1 MNTNEANLRIN
12 ELRKLILYHNKLYYD
27 KGTQEIKDS
36 EYDELMIE
44 LRMLENMYPSL
55 NDESSPSKLVGGSP
69 LKEFSQIVHPVK
81 MLSIEDI
88 HELKDEEIKLN
99 DLIPESNLTE
109 WYHKLI
115 SSIDDSELSLTVE
128 PKIDGVAV
136 TILYENG
143 TIKYAAT
150 RGDGSTGDD
159 ITQNIL
165 TIESI
170 PSEIKNLNK
179 GKVELRGEV
188 FMTNKDFEK
197 LNESREKNGESRFIN
212 PRNATAGT
220 LKQLDP
226 SIVSKRPLKLIFH
239 SFGLIENNKFS
250 KLQDFRKFLIDS
262 KLPFDSWHRVIK
274 NETSL
279 IQSIRELNHNRHTF
293 PYATDGAVIKVNETK
308 HHDVLGHTSRFP
320 KWACAYKYKPEQ
332 GQTRLN
338 AVTIQVGRTGV
349 LTPVAELEPI
359 FISGTTVSRATLH
372 NDDEIRRK
380 DIRIGDTV
388 IIEKSGEIIPAI
400 IKVNKEKRP
409 PETQPFNIFDF
420 LGGVC
425 PSCNSKIVKEDG
437 FASWKCTN
445 VSCPA
450 LLATSL
456 THFAGRKMLDLDGL
470 GSSLAET
477 LVTDK
482 VIHHPLELFEL
493 DEKKLA
499 NLELAP
505 ANLPNGQ
512 ISKPRR
518 FGEKK
523 ANKLIQ
529 SLIRAKELPL
539 SKWLFAMGIHN
550 FGESAAN
557 ECSRLH
563 NNFSE
568 IINSKL
574 IDKIIERWEI
584 EEWLKSNSLKK
595 IKSINNDSN
604 REKKINIYND
614 NKQKITEINKILEPY
629 NIASELGGVACKSLI
644 AFFNSDNGKTTL
656 EELNKHNIEPKSD
669 NYNPIN
675 SNDANDDKRLN
686 GSSWVITGTLTKPRE
701 HYKKTI
707 EALGGR
713 VLNSVSKNTD
723 YLLAGNKAGS
733 KLNKAETLNINI
745 LSEASFFDLID
756 SLN

>member
-1 MNTNEANLRIN
+1 MNTNEANLKIN
-12 ELRKLILYHNKLYYD
+12 ELRELILYHNKLYYD
-27 KGTQEIKDS
+27 KGTQEINDS

-55 NDESSPSKLVGGSP
+55 GDDTSPSKIVGGSP
-69 LKEFSQIVHPVK
+69 LKEFSQVVHPVK

-88 HELKDEEIKLN
+88 HELKEEEINLKGLN
-99 DLIPESNLTE
+99 PEGNLTE

-115 SSIDDSELSLTVE
+115 SSIDDRDFSLTVE

-143 TIKYAAT
+143 TIQYAAT

-170 PSEIKNLNK
+170 PSEIKNLNE

-188 FMTNKDFEK
+188 YMANKDFER
-197 LNESREKNGESRFIN
+197 LNESREKNGETKFIN

-226 SIVSKRPLKLIFH
+226 NIVSKRPLKLIFH
-239 SFGLIENNKFS
+239 SFGLVENNKFS
-250 KLQDFRKFLIDS
+250 KLQDFRQFLIES
-262 KLPFDSWHRVIK
+262 KLPFDSWYRVIK
-274 NETSL
+274 DEKSL
-279 IQSIRELNHNRHTF
+279 TKSIRELNHDRHTF

-308 HHDVLGHTSRFP
+308 HHDRLGQTSRFP

-332 GQTRLN
+332 GQTKLK
-338 AVTIQVGRTGV
+338 AITIQVGRTGV

-409 PETQPFNIFDF
+409 SDTKPFNIYDF
-420 LGGVC
+420 LGGIC
-425 PSCNSKIVKEDG
+425 PSCDSKIVKEDG
-437 FASWKCTN
+437 FISWKCTN
-445 VSCPA
+445 GSCPA

-482 VIHHPLELFEL
+482 IIKHPLELFEL
-493 DEKKLA
+493 DEEKLA
-499 NLELAP
+499 NLQLSP
-505 ANLPNGQ
+505 ANLAGGQ

-523 ANKLIQ
+523 AKKLIQ
-529 SLIRAKELPL
+529 SLNRAKEFPL
-539 SKWLFAMGIHN
+539 NKWLFAMGIHN
-550 FGESAAN
+550 FGESAAY

-563 NNFSE
+563 KNLSE

-574 IDKIIERWEI
+574 IEKIIQRWNI
-584 EEWLKSNSLKK
+584 EEWIKSNSLKK
-595 IKSINNDSN
+595 IKSIKDETN
-604 REKKINIYND
+604 REKNITTYNS
-614 NKQKITEINKILEPY
+614 NKQQVDDINKILGPY

-644 AFFNSDNGKTTL
+644 AFINSVNGKFTL
-656 EELNKHNIEPKSD
+656 EKLDRHNIEPKSD

-675 SNDANDDKRLN
+675 SQDESNDKKLH

-707 EALGGR
+707 EALGGK
-713 VLNSVSKNTD
+713 VVNSISKNTN

-733 KLNKAETLNINI
+733 KLNKAENLNVNI

-756 SLN
+756 S

>member
-1 MNTNEANLRIN
+1 MNTNEANLKIN

-27 KGTQEIKDS
+27 KGTQEINDS

-55 NDESSPSKLVGGSP
+55 GDDTSPSKIVGGSP
-69 LKEFSQIVHPVK
+69 LKEFSQVVHPVK

-88 HELKDEEIKLN
+88 HELKEEEINLKGLN
-99 DLIPESNLTE
+99 PESNLTE

-115 SSIDDSELSLTVE
+115 SSIDDRDFSLTVE

-143 TIKYAAT
+143 TIQYAAT

-170 PSEIKNLNK
+170 PSEIKNLNE

-188 FMTNKDFEK
+188 YMANKDFER
-197 LNESREKNGESRFIN
+197 LNESREKNGETKFIN

-226 SIVSKRPLKLIFH
+226 NIVSKRPLKLIFH
-239 SFGLIENNKFS
+239 SFGLVENNKFS
-250 KLQDFRKFLIDS
+250 KLQDFRQFLIES
-262 KLPFDSWHRVIK
+262 KLPFDSWYRVIK
-274 NETSL
+274 DEKSL
-279 IQSIRELNHNRHTF
+279 TKSIRELNHDRHTF

-308 HHDVLGHTSRFP
+308 HHDRLGQTSRFP

-332 GQTRLN
+332 GQTKLK
-338 AVTIQVGRTGV
+338 AITIQVGRTGV

-380 DIRIGDTV
+380 DIRISDTV

-409 PETQPFNIFDF
+409 SDTKPFNIYDF
-420 LGGVC
+420 LGGIC
-425 PSCNSKIVKEDG
+425 PSCDSKIVKEDG
-437 FASWKCTN
+437 FISWKCTN
-445 VSCPA
+445 GSCPA

-482 VIHHPLELFEL
+482 IIKHPLELFEL
-493 DEKKLA
+493 DEEKLA
-499 NLELAP
+499 NLQLSP
-505 ANLPNGQ
+505 ANLAGGQ

-523 ANKLIQ
+523 AKKLIQ
-529 SLIRAKELPL
+529 SLNRAKEFPL
-539 SKWLFAMGIHN
+539 NKWLFAMGIHN
-550 FGESAAN
+550 FGESAAY

-563 NNFSE
+563 KNLSE

-574 IDKIIERWEI
+574 IEKIIQRWNI
-584 EEWLKSNSLKK
+584 EEWIKSNSLKK
-595 IKSINNDSN
+595 IKSIKEETN
-604 REKKINIYND
+604 REKNITTYNS
-614 NKQKITEINKILEPY
+614 NKQQVDDINKILGPY

-644 AFFNSDNGKTTL
+644 AFFYSVNGKFTL
-656 EELNKHNIEPKSD
+656 EKLDRHNIEPKSD

-675 SNDANDDKRLN
+675 SQDESNDKKLH

-707 EALGGR
+707 EELGGK
-713 VLNSVSKNTD
+713 VVNSVSKNTN

-733 KLNKAETLNINI
+733 KLNKAENLNVNI
-745 LSEASFFDLID
+745 LSEARFFDLID
-756 SLN
+756 S

>member
-1 MNTNEANLRIN
+1 MNTNEANLKIN

-27 KGTQEIKDS
+27 KGTQEINDS

-55 NDESSPSKLVGGSP
+55 GDDTSPSKIVGGSP
-69 LKEFSQIVHPVK
+69 LKEFSQVVHPVK

-88 HELKDEEIKLN
+88 HELKEEEINLKGLN
-99 DLIPESNLTE
+99 PEGNLTE

-115 SSIDDSELSLTVE
+115 SSIDDRDFSLTVE

-143 TIKYAAT
+143 TIQYAAT

-170 PSEIKNLNK
+170 PSEIKNLNE

-188 FMTNKDFEK
+188 YMANKDFER
-197 LNESREKNGESRFIN
+197 LNESREKNGETKFIN

-226 SIVSKRPLKLIFH
+226 NIVSKRPLKLIFH
-239 SFGLIENNKFS
+239 SFGLVENNKFS
-250 KLQDFRKFLIDS
+250 KLQDFRQFLIES
-262 KLPFDSWHRVIK
+262 KLPFDSWYRVIK
-274 NETSL
+274 DEKNLTK
-279 IQSIRELNHNRHTF
+279 SIRELNHDRHTF

-308 HHDVLGHTSRFP
+308 HHDRLGQTSRFP

-332 GQTRLN
+332 GQTKLK
-338 AVTIQVGRTGV
+338 AITIQVGRTGV

-409 PETQPFNIFDF
+409 SDTKPFNIYDF
-420 LGGVC
+420 LGGIC
-425 PSCNSKIVKEDG
+425 PSCDSKIVKEDG
-437 FASWKCTN
+437 FISWKCTN
-445 VSCPA
+445 GSCPA

-482 VIHHPLELFEL
+482 IIKHPLELFEL
-493 DEKKLA
+493 DEEKLA
-499 NLELAP
+499 NLQLSA
-505 ANLPNGQ
+505 ANLASGQ
-512 ISKPRR
+512 KSKPRR

-523 ANKLIQ
+523 AKKLIQ
-529 SLIRAKELPL
+529 SLNRAKEFPL
-539 SKWLFAMGIHN
+539 NKWLFAMGIHN
-550 FGESAAN
+550 FGESAAY

-563 NNFSE
+563 KNLSE

-574 IDKIIERWEI
+574 IEKIIQRWNI
-584 EEWLKSNSLKK
+584 EEWIKSNSLKK
-595 IKSINNDSN
+595 IKSIKEETN
-604 REKKINIYND
+604 REKNITTYNS
-614 NKQKITEINKILEPY
+614 NKQQVDDINKILGPY

-644 AFFNSDNGKTTL
+644 AFFNSVDGKFTL
-656 EELNKHNIEPKSD
+656 EKLDRHNIEPKSD

-675 SNDANDDKRLN
+675 SQDESNDKKLH

-707 EALGGR
+707 EALGGK
-713 VLNSVSKNTD
+713 VVNSVSKNTN

-733 KLNKAETLNINI
+733 KLNKAENLNVNI

-756 SLN
+756 S

>member
-1 MNTNEANLRIN
+1 MNTNEANLKIN

-27 KGTQEIKDS
+27 KGTQEINDS

-55 NDESSPSKLVGGSP
+55 GDDTSPSKIVGGSP
-69 LKEFSQIVHPVK
+69 LKEFSQVVHPVK

-88 HELKDEEIKLN
+88 HELKEEEINLKGLN
-99 DLIPESNLTE
+99 PEGNLTE

-115 SSIDDSELSLTVE
+115 SSIDDRDFSLTVE

-143 TIKYAAT
+143 TIQYAAT

-170 PSEIKNLNK
+170 PSEIKNLNE

-188 FMTNKDFEK
+188 YMANKDFER
-197 LNESREKNGESRFIN
+197 LNESREKNGETKFIN

-226 SIVSKRPLKLIFH
+226 NIVSKRPLKLIFH
-239 SFGLIENNKFS
+239 SFGLVENNKFS
-250 KLQDFRKFLIDS
+250 KLQDFRQFLIES
-262 KLPFDSWHRVIK
+262 KLPFDSWYRVIK
-274 NETSL
+274 DEKSL
-279 IQSIRELNHNRHTF
+279 TKSIRELNHDRHTF

-308 HHDVLGHTSRFP
+308 HHDRLGQTSRFP

-332 GQTRLN
+332 GQTKLK
-338 AVTIQVGRTGV
+338 AITIQVGRTGV

-409 PETQPFNIFDF
+409 SDTKPFNIYDF
-420 LGGVC
+420 LGGIC
-425 PSCNSKIVKEDG
+425 PSCDSKIVKEDG
-437 FASWKCTN
+437 FISWKCTN
-445 VSCPA
+445 SSCPA

-470 GSSLAET
+470 GSTLAET

-482 VIHHPLELFEL
+482 IIKHPLELFEL
-493 DEKKLA
+493 DEEKLA
-499 NLELAP
+499 NLQLSP
-505 ANLPNGQ
+505 ANLAGGQ

-523 ANKLIQ
+523 AKKLIQ
-529 SLIRAKELPL
+529 SLNRAKEFPL
-539 SKWLFAMGIHN
+539 NKWLFAMGIHN
-550 FGESAAN
+550 FGESAAY

-563 NNFSE
+563 KNLSE

-574 IDKIIERWEI
+574 IEKIIQRWNI
-584 EEWLKSNSLKK
+584 EEWIKSNSLKK
-595 IKSINNDSN
+595 IKSIKEETN
-604 REKKINIYND
+604 REKNITTYNS
-614 NKQKITEINKILEPY
+614 NKQQVDDINKILEPY

-644 AFFNSDNGKTTL
+644 AFFNSVNGKFTL
-656 EELNKHNIEPKSD
+656 EKLDKHNIEPKSD

-675 SNDANDDKRLN
+675 SQDESNDKKLH

-707 EALGGR
+707 EALGGK
-713 VLNSVSKNTD
+713 VVNSVSKNTN

-733 KLNKAETLNINI
+733 KLNKAENLNVNI

-756 SLN
+756 S

>member
-1 MNTNEANLRIN
+1 MNTNEANLKIN
-12 ELRKLILYHNKLYYD
+12 ELRELILYHNKLYYD
-27 KGTQEIKDS
+27 KGTQEINDS

-55 NDESSPSKLVGGSP
+55 GDDTSPSKIVGGSP
-69 LKEFSQIVHPVK
+69 LKEFSQVVHPVK

-88 HELKDEEIKLN
+88 HELKEEEINLKGLN
-99 DLIPESNLTE
+99 PEGNLTE

-115 SSIDDSELSLTVE
+115 SSIDDRDFSLTVE

-143 TIKYAAT
+143 TIQYAAT

-170 PSEIKNLNK
+170 PSEIKNLNE

-188 FMTNKDFEK
+188 YMANKDFER
-197 LNESREKNGESRFIN
+197 LNESREKNGETKFIN

-226 SIVSKRPLKLIFH
+226 NIVSKRPLKLIFH
-239 SFGLIENNKFS
+239 SFGLVENNKFS
-250 KLQDFRKFLIDS
+250 KLQDFRQFLIES
-262 KLPFDSWHRVIK
+262 KLPFDSWYRVIK
-274 NETSL
+274 DEKSL
-279 IQSIRELNHNRHTF
+279 TKSIRELNHDRHTF

-308 HHDVLGHTSRFP
+308 HHDRLGQTSRFP

-332 GQTRLN
+332 GQTKLK
-338 AVTIQVGRTGV
+338 AITIQVGRTGV

-409 PETQPFNIFDF
+409 SDTKPFNIYDF
-420 LGGVC
+420 LGGIC
-425 PSCNSKIVKEDG
+425 PSCDSKIVKEDG
-437 FASWKCTN
+437 FISWKCTN
-445 VSCPA
+445 GSCPA

-482 VIHHPLELFEL
+482 IIKHPLELFEL
-493 DEKKLA
+493 DEEKLA
-499 NLELAP
+499 NLQLSP
-505 ANLPNGQ
+505 ANLAGGQ

-523 ANKLIQ
+523 AKKLIQ
-529 SLIRAKELPL
+529 SLNRAKEFPL
-539 SKWLFAMGIHN
+539 NKWLFAMGIHN
-550 FGESAAN
+550 FGESAAY

-563 NNFSE
+563 KNLSE

-574 IDKIIERWEI
+574 IEKIIQRWNI
-584 EEWLKSNSLKK
+584 EEWIKSNSLKK
-595 IKSINNDSN
+595 IKSIKDETN
-604 REKKINIYND
+604 REKNITTYNS
-614 NKQKITEINKILEPY
+614 NKQQVDDINKILGPY

-644 AFFNSDNGKTTL
+644 AFINSVNGKFTL
-656 EELNKHNIEPKSD
+656 EKLDRHNIEPKSD

-675 SNDANDDKRLN
+675 SQDESNDKKLH

-707 EALGGR
+707 EELGGK
-713 VLNSVSKNTD
+713 VVNSVSKNTN

-733 KLNKAETLNINI
+733 KLNKAENLNVNI

-756 SLN
+756 S

>member
-1 MNTNEANLRIN
+1 MNTNEANLKIN
-12 ELRKLILYHNKLYYD
+12 ELRKLLLYHNKLYYD
-27 KGTQEIKDS
+27 KGTQEINDS

-55 NDESSPSKLVGGSP
+55 VDDKSPSKMVGGSP
-69 LKEFSQIVHPVK
+69 LKEFSQVVHPVK

-88 HELKDEEIKLN
+88 HELKEEESNSKGLS
-99 DLIPESNLTE
+99 PENNLTE

-115 SSIDDSELSLTVE
+115 SSINDPKFSLTVE

-143 TIKYAAT
+143 SIKYAAT

-188 FMTNKDFEK
+188 FMENKDFEM
-197 LNESREKNGESRFIN
+197 LNESREKNGESKFIN

-226 SIVSKRPLKLIFH
+226 NIVSNRPLKLIFH
-239 SFGLIENNKFS
+239 SFGLIENNNFS
-250 KLQDFRKFLIDS
+250 KLQDFRQFLIQS
-262 KLPFDSWHRVIK
+262 KLPFDNWYRVIK
-274 NETSL
+274 DEKNL
-279 IQSIRELNHNRHTF
+279 IKSIRELNHDRHTF
-293 PYATDGAVIKVNETK
+293 PYATDGAVIKVNESK
-308 HHDVLGHTSRFP
+308 YHDHLGQTSRFP
-320 KWACAYKYKPEQ
+320 KWVCAYKYKPEQ
-332 GQTRLN
+332 GQTKLN

-409 PETQPFNIFDF
+409 SETHPFNIFDF
-420 LGGVC
+420 LGGIC
-425 PSCNSKIVKEDG
+425 PSCDSKIVKEEG
-437 FASWKCTN
+437 FTSWKCTN

-477 LVTDK
+477 LVTNK
-482 VIHHPLELFEL
+482 IIKHPLELFEL
-493 DEKKLA
+493 DEEKLA

-505 ANLPNGQ
+505 ANLASGQ

-523 ANKLIQ
+523 AKKLIQ

-563 NNFSE
+563 KDLPE
-568 IINSKL
+568 IINSQL
-574 IDKIIERWEI
+574 IAKTIERWEI

-604 REKKINIYND
+604 REKNIATYND
-614 NKQKITEINKILEPY
+614 NKQKIAEINKFLEPY

-644 AFFNSDNGKTTL
+644 SFFNSINGQSTL
-656 EELNKHNIEPKSD
+656 EKFDKHKIEPKSD

-675 SNDANDDKRLN
+675 SLVVSDDKKLH

-707 EALGGR
+707 EELGGK
-713 VLNSVSKNTD
+713 VVNSVSKNTN

-733 KLNKAETLNINI
+733 KLSKAEKLNVNI
-745 LSEASFFDLID
+745 LNEEDFLI
-756 SLN
+756 LLTQ

>member
-1 MNTNEANLRIN
+1 MNTNEANLKIN

-27 KGTQEIKDS
+27 KGTQEINDS

-55 NDESSPSKLVGGSP
+55 GDDTSPSKIVGGSP
-69 LKEFSQIVHPVK
+69 LKEFSQVVHPVK

-88 HELKDEEIKLN
+88 HELKEEEINLKGLN
-99 DLIPESNLTE
+99 PEGNLTE

-115 SSIDDSELSLTVE
+115 SSIDDRDFSLTVE

-143 TIKYAAT
+143 TIQYAAT

-170 PSEIKNLNK
+170 PSEIKNLNE

-188 FMTNKDFEK
+188 YMANKDFER
-197 LNESREKNGESRFIN
+197 LNESREKNGETKFIN

-226 SIVSKRPLKLIFH
+226 NIVSKRPLKLIFH
-239 SFGLIENNKFS
+239 SFGLVENNKFS
-250 KLQDFRKFLIDS
+250 KLQDFRQFLIES
-262 KLPFDSWHRVIK
+262 KLPFDSWYRVIK
-274 NETSL
+274 DEKNLTK
-279 IQSIRELNHNRHTF
+279 SIRELNHDRHTF

-308 HHDVLGHTSRFP
+308 HHDRLGQTSRFP

-332 GQTRLN
+332 GQTKLK
-338 AVTIQVGRTGV
+338 AITIQVGRTGV

-409 PETQPFNIFDF
+409 SDTKPFNIYDF
-420 LGGVC
+420 LGGIC
-425 PSCNSKIVKEDG
+425 PSCDSKIVKEDG
-437 FASWKCTN
+437 FISWKCTN
-445 VSCPA
+445 GSCPA

-482 VIHHPLELFEL
+482 IIKHPLELFEL
-493 DEKKLA
+493 DEEKLA
-499 NLELAP
+499 NLQLSP
-505 ANLPNGQ
+505 ANLASGQ
-512 ISKPRR
+512 TSKPRR

-523 ANKLIQ
+523 AKKLIQ
-529 SLIRAKELPL
+529 SLNRAKEFPL
-539 SKWLFAMGIHN
+539 NKWLFAMGIHN

-563 NNFSE
+563 NNLSE

-574 IDKIIERWEI
+574 IEKIIQRWNI
-584 EEWLKSNSLKK
+584 EEWIKSNSLKK
-595 IKSINNDSN
+595 IKSIKEETN
-604 REKKINIYND
+604 REKNITTYNS
-614 NKQKITEINKILEPY
+614 NKQQVDDINKILGPY

-644 AFFNSDNGKTTL
+644 AFFNSVNGKFTL
-656 EELNKHNIEPKSD
+656 EKLDRHNIEPKSD

-675 SNDANDDKRLN
+675 SQDESNDKKLH

-707 EALGGR
+707 EALGGK
-713 VLNSVSKNTD
+713 VVNSVSKNTN

-733 KLNKAETLNINI
+733 KLNKAENLNVNI

-756 SLN
+756 S

>member
-1 MNTNEANLRIN
+1 MNTNEANLKIN
-12 ELRKLILYHNKLYYD
+12 ELRELILYHNKLYYD
-27 KGTQEIKDS
+27 KGTQEINDS

-55 NDESSPSKLVGGSP
+55 GDDTSPSKIVGGSP
-69 LKEFSQIVHPVK
+69 LKEFSQVVHPVK

-88 HELKDEEIKLN
+88 HELKEDEINLKGLN
-99 DLIPESNLTE
+99 PEGNLTE

-115 SSIDDSELSLTVE
+115 SSIDDRDFSLTVE

-143 TIKYAAT
+143 TIQYAAT

-170 PSEIKNLNK
+170 PSEIKNLNE

-188 FMTNKDFEK
+188 YMANKDFER
-197 LNESREKNGESRFIN
+197 LNESREKNGETKFIN

-226 SIVSKRPLKLIFH
+226 NIVSKRPLKLIFH
-239 SFGLIENNKFS
+239 SFGLVENNKFS
-250 KLQDFRKFLIDS
+250 KLQDFRQFLIES
-262 KLPFDSWHRVIK
+262 KLPFDSWYRVIK
-274 NETSL
+274 DEKSL
-279 IQSIRELNHNRHTF
+279 TKSIRELNHDRHTF

-308 HHDVLGHTSRFP
+308 HHDRLGQTSRFP

-332 GQTRLN
+332 GQTKLN
-338 AVTIQVGRTGV
+338 AITIQVGRTGV

-400 IKVNKEKRP
+400 IKVNKVKRP
-409 PETQPFNIFDF
+409 SDTKPFNIYDF
-420 LGGVC
+420 LGGIC
-425 PSCNSKIVKEDG
+425 PSCDSKIVKEDG
-437 FASWKCTN
+437 FISWKCTN
-445 VSCPA
+445 GSCPA

-482 VIHHPLELFEL
+482 IIKHPLELFEL
-493 DEKKLA
+493 DEEKLA
-499 NLELAP
+499 NLQLSP
-505 ANLPNGQ
+505 ANLAGGQ

-523 ANKLIQ
+523 AKKLIQ
-529 SLIRAKELPL
+529 SLNRAKEFPL
-539 SKWLFAMGIHN
+539 NKWLFAMGIHN
-550 FGESAAN
+550 FGESAAY

-563 NNFSE
+563 KNLSE

-574 IDKIIERWEI
+574 IEKIIQRWNI
-584 EEWLKSNSLKK
+584 EEWIKSNSLKK
-595 IKSINNDSN
+595 IKSIKEETN
-604 REKKINIYND
+604 REKNITTYNS
-614 NKQKITEINKILEPY
+614 NKQQVDDINKILGPY

-644 AFFNSDNGKTTL
+644 AFFNSVNGKLTL
-656 EELNKHNIEPKSD
+656 EKLDRHNIEPKSD

-675 SNDANDDKRLN
+675 SQDESNDKKLH

-707 EALGGR
+707 EELGGK
-713 VLNSVSKNTD
+713 VVNSVSKNTN

-733 KLNKAETLNINI
+733 KLNKAENLNVNI

-756 SLN
+756 S

>member
-1 MNTNEANLRIN
+1 MNTNEANLKIN

-27 KGTQEIKDS
+27 KGTQEINDS

-55 NDESSPSKLVGGSP
+55 GDDTSPSKIVGGSP
-69 LKEFSQIVHPVK
+69 LKEFSQVVHPVK

-88 HELKDEEIKLN
+88 HELKEEEINLKDLN
-99 DLIPESNLTE
+99 PESNLTE
-109 WYHKLI
+109 WYHKII
-115 SSIDDSELSLTVE
+115 SSIDDRDFSLTVE

-143 TIKYAAT
+143 TIQYAAT

-170 PSEIKNLNK
+170 PSEIKNLNE

-188 FMTNKDFEK
+188 YMANKDFER
-197 LNESREKNGESRFIN
+197 LNESREKNGETKFIN

-226 SIVSKRPLKLIFH
+226 NIVSKRPLKLIFH
-239 SFGLIENNKFS
+239 SFGLVENNKFS
-250 KLQDFRKFLIDS
+250 KLQDFRQFLIES
-262 KLPFDSWHRVIK
+262 KLPFDSWYRVIK
-274 NETSL
+274 DEKNLTK
-279 IQSIRELNHNRHTF
+279 SIRELNHDRHTF

-308 HHDVLGHTSRFP
+308 HHDRLGQTSRFP

-332 GQTRLN
+332 GQTKLK
-338 AVTIQVGRTGV
+338 AITIQVGRTGV

-409 PETQPFNIFDF
+409 SDTKPFNIYDF
-420 LGGVC
+420 LGGIC
-425 PSCNSKIVKEDG
+425 PSCDSKIVKEDG
-437 FASWKCTN
+437 FISWKCTN
-445 VSCPA
+445 GSCPA

-482 VIHHPLELFEL
+482 IIKHPLELFEL
-493 DEKKLA
+493 DEEKLA
-499 NLELAP
+499 NLQLSP
-505 ANLPNGQ
+505 ANLASGQ
-512 ISKPRR
+512 TSKPRR

-523 ANKLIQ
+523 AKKLIQ
-529 SLIRAKELPL
+529 SLNRAKEFPL
-539 SKWLFAMGIHN
+539 NKWLFAMGIHN
-550 FGESAAN
+550 FGESAAY

-563 NNFSE
+563 KNLSE

-574 IDKIIERWEI
+574 IEKIIQRWNI
-584 EEWLKSNSLKK
+584 EEWIKSNSLKK
-595 IKSINNDSN
+595 IKSIKEETN
-604 REKKINIYND
+604 REKNITTYNS
-614 NKQKITEINKILEPY
+614 NKQQVDDINKILGPY

-644 AFFNSDNGKTTL
+644 AFFNSVNGKFTL
-656 EELNKHNIEPKSD
+656 EKLDRHNIEPKSD

-675 SNDANDDKRLN
+675 SQDESNDKKLH

-707 EALGGR
+707 EALGGK
-713 VLNSVSKNTD
+713 VVNSVSKNTN

-733 KLNKAETLNINI
+733 KLNKAENLNVNI

-756 SLN
+756 S

>member
-1 MNTNEANLRIN
+1 MNTNEANLKIN

-27 KGTQEIKDS
+27 KGTQEINDS

-55 NDESSPSKLVGGSP
+55 GDDTSPSKIVGGSP
-69 LKEFSQIVHPVK
+69 LKEFSQVVHPVK

-88 HELKDEEIKLN
+88 HELKEEEINLKGLN
-99 DLIPESNLTE
+99 PEGNLTE

-115 SSIDDSELSLTVE
+115 SSIDDRDFSLTVE

-143 TIKYAAT
+143 TIQYAAT

-170 PSEIKNLNK
+170 PSEIKNLNE

-188 FMTNKDFEK
+188 YMANKDFER
-197 LNESREKNGESRFIN
+197 LNESREKNGETKFIN

-226 SIVSKRPLKLIFH
+226 NIVSKRPLKLIFH
-239 SFGLIENNKFS
+239 SFGLVENNKFS
-250 KLQDFRKFLIDS
+250 KLQDFRQFLIES
-262 KLPFDSWHRVIK
+262 KLPFDSWYRVIK
-274 NETSL
+274 DEKSL
-279 IQSIRELNHNRHTF
+279 TKSIRELNHDRHTF

-308 HHDVLGHTSRFP
+308 HHDRLGQTSRFP

-332 GQTRLN
+332 GQTKLN
-338 AVTIQVGRTGV
+338 AITIQVGRTGV

-409 PETQPFNIFDF
+409 SDTKPFNIYDF
-420 LGGVC
+420 LGGIC
-425 PSCNSKIVKEDG
+425 PSCDSKIVKEDG
-437 FASWKCTN
+437 FISWKCTN
-445 VSCPA
+445 GSCPA

-482 VIHHPLELFEL
+482 IIKHPLELFEL
-493 DEKKLA
+493 DEEKLA
-499 NLELAP
+499 NLQLSP
-505 ANLPNGQ
+505 ANLAGGQ

-523 ANKLIQ
+523 AKKLIQ
-529 SLIRAKELPL
+529 SLNRAKEFPL
-539 SKWLFAMGIHN
+539 NKWLFAMGIHN
-550 FGESAAN
+550 FGESAAY

-563 NNFSE
+563 KNLSE

-574 IDKIIERWEI
+574 IEKIIQRWNI
-584 EEWLKSNSLKK
+584 EEWIKSNSLKK
-595 IKSINNDSN
+595 IKSIKEETN
-604 REKKINIYND
+604 REKNITTYNS
-614 NKQKITEINKILEPY
+614 NKQKVDDINKILGPY

-644 AFFNSDNGKTTL
+644 AFFNSVDGKFTL
-656 EELNKHNIEPKSD
+656 EKLDRHNIEPKSD

-675 SNDANDDKRLN
+675 SQDESNDKKLH

-707 EALGGR
+707 EALGGK
-713 VLNSVSKNTD
+713 VVNSVSKNTN

-733 KLNKAETLNINI
+733 KLNKAENLNVNI

-756 SLN
+756 S

>member
-1 MNTNEANLRIN
+1 MNTNEANLKIN

-27 KGTQEIKDS
+27 KGTQEINDS

-55 NDESSPSKLVGGSP
+55 GDDTSPSKIVGGSP
-69 LKEFSQIVHPVK
+69 LKEFSQVVHPVK

-88 HELKDEEIKLN
+88 HELKEEEINLKGLN
-99 DLIPESNLTE
+99 PEGNLTE

-115 SSIDDSELSLTVE
+115 SSIDDRDFSLTVE

-143 TIKYAAT
+143 TIQYAAT

-170 PSEIKNLNK
+170 PSEIKNLNE

-188 FMTNKDFEK
+188 YMANKDFER
-197 LNESREKNGESRFIN
+197 LNESREKNGETKFIN

-226 SIVSKRPLKLIFH
+226 NIVSKRPLKLIFH
-239 SFGLIENNKFS
+239 SFGLVENNKFS
-250 KLQDFRKFLIDS
+250 KLQDFRQFLIES
-262 KLPFDSWHRVIK
+262 KLPFDSWYRVIK
-274 NETSL
+274 DEKSL
-279 IQSIRELNHNRHTF
+279 TKSIRELNHDRHTF

-308 HHDVLGHTSRFP
+308 HHDRLGQTSRFP

-332 GQTRLN
+332 GQTKLK
-338 AVTIQVGRTGV
+338 AITIQVGRTGV

-409 PETQPFNIFDF
+409 SDTKPFNIYDF
-420 LGGVC
+420 LGGIC
-425 PSCNSKIVKEDG
+425 PSCDSKIVKEDG
-437 FASWKCTN
+437 FISWKCTN
-445 VSCPA
+445 SSCPA

-482 VIHHPLELFEL
+482 IIKHPLELFEL
-493 DEKKLA
+493 DEEKLA
-499 NLELAP
+499 NLQLSP
-505 ANLPNGQ
+505 ANLAGGQ

-523 ANKLIQ
+523 AKKLIQ
-529 SLIRAKELPL
+529 SLNRAKEFPL
-539 SKWLFAMGIHN
+539 NKWLFAMGIHN
-550 FGESAAN
+550 FGESAAY

-563 NNFSE
+563 KNLSE

-574 IDKIIERWEI
+574 IEKIIQRWNI
-584 EEWLKSNSLKK
+584 EEWIKSNSLKK
-595 IKSINNDSN
+595 IKSIKEETN
-604 REKKINIYND
+604 REKNITTYNS
-614 NKQKITEINKILEPY
+614 NKQQVDDINKILGPY

-644 AFFNSDNGKTTL
+644 AFFNSVNGKFTL
-656 EELNKHNIEPKSD
+656 EKLDRHNIEPKSD

-675 SNDANDDKRLN
+675 SQDESNDKKLH

-707 EALGGR
+707 EELGGK
-713 VLNSVSKNTD
+713 VVNSVSKNTN

-733 KLNKAETLNINI
+733 KLNKAENLNVNI

-756 SLN
+756 S

>member
-1 MNTNEANLRIN
+1 MNTNEANLKIN

-27 KGTQEIKDS
+27 KGTQEINDS

-55 NDESSPSKLVGGSP
+55 GDDTSPSKIVGGSP
-69 LKEFSQIVHPVK
+69 LKEFSQVVHPVK

-88 HELKDEEIKLN
+88 HELKEEEINLKGLN
-99 DLIPESNLTE
+99 PEGNLTE

-115 SSIDDSELSLTVE
+115 SSIDDRDFSLTVE

-143 TIKYAAT
+143 TIQYAAT

-170 PSEIKNLNK
+170 PSEIKNLNE

-188 FMTNKDFEK
+188 YMANKDFER
-197 LNESREKNGESRFIN
+197 LNESREKNGETKFIN

-226 SIVSKRPLKLIFH
+226 NIVSKRPLKLIFH
-239 SFGLIENNKFS
+239 SFGLVENNKFS
-250 KLQDFRKFLIDS
+250 KLQDFRQFLIES
-262 KLPFDSWHRVIK
+262 KLPFDSWYRVIK
-274 NETSL
+274 DEKSL
-279 IQSIRELNHNRHTF
+279 TKSIRELNHDRHTF

-308 HHDVLGHTSRFP
+308 HHDRLGQTSRFP

-332 GQTRLN
+332 GQTKLK
-338 AVTIQVGRTGV
+338 AITIQVGRTGV

-400 IKVNKEKRP
+400 IKVNKEKRSSD
-409 PETQPFNIFDF
+409 TKPFNIYDF
-420 LGGVC
+420 LGGIC
-425 PSCNSKIVKEDG
+425 PSCDSKIVKEDG
-437 FASWKCTN
+437 FISWKCTN
-445 VSCPA
+445 SSCPA

-482 VIHHPLELFEL
+482 IIKHPLELFEL
-493 DEKKLA
+493 DEEKLA
-499 NLELAP
+499 NLQLSP
-505 ANLPNGQ
+505 ANLAGGQ

-523 ANKLIQ
+523 AKKLIQ
-529 SLIRAKELPL
+529 SLNRAKEFPL
-539 SKWLFAMGIHN
+539 NKWLFAMGIHN
-550 FGESAAN
+550 FGESAAY

-563 NNFSE
+563 KNLSE

-574 IDKIIERWEI
+574 IEKIIQRWNI
-584 EEWLKSNSLKK
+584 EEWIKSNSLKK
-595 IKSINNDSN
+595 IKSIKEETN
-604 REKKINIYND
+604 REKNITTYNS
-614 NKQKITEINKILEPY
+614 NKQQVDDINKILGPY

-644 AFFNSDNGKTTL
+644 AFFNSVNGKFTL
-656 EELNKHNIEPKSD
+656 EKLDKHNIEPKSD

-675 SNDANDDKRLN
+675 SQDESNDKKLH

-707 EALGGR
+707 EELGGK
-713 VLNSVSKNTD
+713 VVNSVSKNTN

-733 KLNKAETLNINI
+733 KLNKAENLNVNI

-756 SLN
+756 S

>member
-1 MNTNEANLRIN
+1 MNTNEANLKIN

-27 KGTQEIKDS
+27 KGTQEINDS

-55 NDESSPSKLVGGSP
+55 GDDTSPSKIVGGSP
-69 LKEFSQIVHPVK
+69 LKEFSQVVHPVK

-88 HELKDEEIKLN
+88 HELKEEEINLKGLN
-99 DLIPESNLTE
+99 PESNLTE

-115 SSIDDSELSLTVE
+115 SSIDDRDFSLTVE

-143 TIKYAAT
+143 TIQYAAT

-170 PSEIKNLNK
+170 PSEIKNLNE

-188 FMTNKDFEK
+188 YMANKDFER
-197 LNESREKNGESRFIN
+197 LNESREKNGETKFIN

-226 SIVSKRPLKLIFH
+226 NIVSKRPLKLIFH
-239 SFGLIENNKFS
+239 SFGLVENNKFS
-250 KLQDFRKFLIDS
+250 KLQDFRQFLIES
-262 KLPFDSWHRVIK
+262 KLPFDSWYRVIK
-274 NETSL
+274 DEKSL
-279 IQSIRELNHNRHTF
+279 TKSIRELNHDRHTF

-308 HHDVLGHTSRFP
+308 HHDRLGQTSRFP

-332 GQTRLN
+332 GQTKLK
-338 AVTIQVGRTGV
+338 AITIQVGRTGV

-380 DIRIGDTV
+380 DIRISDTV

-409 PETQPFNIFDF
+409 SDTKPFNIYDF
-420 LGGVC
+420 LGGIC
-425 PSCNSKIVKEDG
+425 PSCDSKIVKEDG
-437 FASWKCTN
+437 FISWKCTN
-445 VSCPA
+445 GSCPA

-482 VIHHPLELFEL
+482 IIKHPLELFEL
-493 DEKKLA
+493 DEEKLA
-499 NLELAP
+499 NLQLSP
-505 ANLPNGQ
+505 ANLAGGQ

-523 ANKLIQ
+523 AKKLIQ
-529 SLIRAKELPL
+529 SLNRAKEFPL
-539 SKWLFAMGIHN
+539 NKWLFAMGIHN
-550 FGESAAN
+550 FGESAAY

-563 NNFSE
+563 KNLSE

-574 IDKIIERWEI
+574 IEKIIQRWNI
-584 EEWLKSNSLKK
+584 EEWIKSNSLKK
-595 IKSINNDSN
+595 IKSIKEETN
-604 REKKINIYND
+604 REKNITTYNS
-614 NKQKITEINKILEPY
+614 NKQQVDDINKILGPY

-644 AFFNSDNGKTTL
+644 AFFNSVDGKFTL
-656 EELNKHNIEPKSD
+656 EKLDRHNIEPKSD

-675 SNDANDDKRLN
+675 SQDESNDKKLH

-707 EALGGR
+707 EELGGK
-713 VLNSVSKNTD
+713 VVNSVSKNTN

-733 KLNKAETLNINI
+733 KLNKAENLNVNI

-756 SLN
+756 S

>member
-1 MNTNEANLRIN
+1 MNTNEANLKIN

-27 KGTQEIKDS
+27 KGTQEINDS

-55 NDESSPSKLVGGSP
+55 GDDTSPSKIVGGSP
-69 LKEFSQIVHPVK
+69 LKEFSQVVHPVK

-88 HELKDEEIKLN
+88 HELKEEEINLKGLN
-99 DLIPESNLTE
+99 PESNLTE

-115 SSIDDSELSLTVE
+115 SSIDDRDFSLTVE

-143 TIKYAAT
+143 TIQYAAT

-170 PSEIKNLNK
+170 PSEIKNLNE

-188 FMTNKDFEK
+188 YMANKDFER
-197 LNESREKNGESRFIN
+197 LNESREKNGETKFIN

-226 SIVSKRPLKLIFH
+226 NIVSKRPLKLIFH
-239 SFGLIENNKFS
+239 SFGLVENNKFS
-250 KLQDFRKFLIDS
+250 KLQDFRQFLIES
-262 KLPFDSWHRVIK
+262 KLPFDSWYRVIK
-274 NETSL
+274 DEKNLTK
-279 IQSIRELNHNRHTF
+279 SIRELNHDRHTF

-308 HHDVLGHTSRFP
+308 HHDRLGQTSRFP

-332 GQTRLN
+332 GQTKLK
-338 AVTIQVGRTGV
+338 AITIQVGRTGV

-409 PETQPFNIFDF
+409 SDTKPFNIYDF
-420 LGGVC
+420 LGGIC
-425 PSCNSKIVKEDG
+425 PSCDSKIVKEDG
-437 FASWKCTN
+437 FISWKCTN
-445 VSCPA
+445 GSCPA

-482 VIHHPLELFEL
+482 IIKHPLELFEL
-493 DEKKLA
+493 DEEKLA
-499 NLELAP
+499 NLQLSA
-505 ANLPNGQ
+505 ANLASGQ
-512 ISKPRR
+512 KSKPRR

-523 ANKLIQ
+523 AKKLIQ
-529 SLIRAKELPL
+529 SLNRAKEFPL
-539 SKWLFAMGIHN
+539 NKWLFAMGIHN
-550 FGESAAN
+550 FGESAAY

-563 NNFSE
+563 KNLSE

-574 IDKIIERWEI
+574 IEKIIQRWNI
-584 EEWLKSNSLKK
+584 EEWIKSNSLKK
-595 IKSINNDSN
+595 IKSIKEETN
-604 REKKINIYND
+604 REKNITTYNS
-614 NKQKITEINKILEPY
+614 NKQQVDDINKILGPY

-644 AFFNSDNGKTTL
+644 AFFNSVDGKFTL
-656 EELNKHNIEPKSD
+656 EKLDRHNIEPKSD

-675 SNDANDDKRLN
+675 SQDESNDKKLH

-707 EALGGR
+707 EALGGK
-713 VLNSVSKNTD
+713 VVNSVSKNTN

-733 KLNKAETLNINI
+733 KLNKAENLNVNI

-756 SLN
+756 S

>member
-1 MNTNEANLRIN
+1 MNTNEANLKIN

-27 KGTQEIKDS
+27 KGTQEINDS

-55 NDESSPSKLVGGSP
+55 GDDTSPSKIVGGSP
-69 LKEFSQIVHPVK
+69 LKEFSQVVHPVK

-88 HELKDEEIKLN
+88 HELKEEEINLKGLN
-99 DLIPESNLTE
+99 PESNLTE

-115 SSIDDSELSLTVE
+115 SSIDDRDFSLTVE

-143 TIKYAAT
+143 TIQYAAT

-170 PSEIKNLNK
+170 PSEIKNLNE

-188 FMTNKDFEK
+188 YMANKDFER
-197 LNESREKNGESRFIN
+197 LNESREKNGETKFIN

-226 SIVSKRPLKLIFH
+226 NIVSKRPLKLIFH
-239 SFGLIENNKFS
+239 SFGLVENNKFS
-250 KLQDFRKFLIDS
+250 KLQDFRQFLIES
-262 KLPFDSWHRVIK
+262 KLPFDSWYRVIK
-274 NETSL
+274 DEKSL
-279 IQSIRELNHNRHTF
+279 TKSIRELNHDRHTF

-308 HHDVLGHTSRFP
+308 HHDRLGQTSRFP

-332 GQTRLN
+332 GQTKLK
-338 AVTIQVGRTGV
+338 AITIQVGRTGV

-409 PETQPFNIFDF
+409 SDTKPFNIYDF
-420 LGGVC
+420 LGGIC
-425 PSCNSKIVKEDG
+425 PSCDSKIVKEDG
-437 FASWKCTN
+437 FISWKCTN
-445 VSCPA
+445 GSCPA

-482 VIHHPLELFEL
+482 IIKHPLELFEL
-493 DEKKLA
+493 DEEKLA
-499 NLELAP
+499 NLQLSP
-505 ANLPNGQ
+505 ANLAGGQ

-523 ANKLIQ
+523 AKKLIQ
-529 SLIRAKELPL
+529 SLNRAKEFPL
-539 SKWLFAMGIHN
+539 NKWLFAMGIHN
-550 FGESAAN
+550 FGESAAY

-563 NNFSE
+563 NNLSE

-574 IDKIIERWEI
+574 IEKIIQRWNI
-584 EEWLKSNSLKK
+584 EEWIKSNSLKK
-595 IKSINNDSN
+595 IKSIKEETN
-604 REKKINIYND
+604 REKNITTYNS
-614 NKQKITEINKILEPY
+614 NKQKVDDINKILGPY

-644 AFFNSDNGKTTL
+644 AFFNSVNGKFTL
-656 EELNKHNIEPKSD
+656 EKLDRHNIEPKSD

-675 SNDANDDKRLN
+675 SQDESNDKKLH

-707 EALGGR
+707 EALGGK
-713 VLNSVSKNTD
+713 VVNSVSKNTN

-733 KLNKAETLNINI
+733 KLNKAENLNVNI

-756 SLN
+756 S

>member
-1 MNTNEANLRIN
+1 MNTNEANLKIN

-27 KGTQEIKDS
+27 KGTQEINDS

-55 NDESSPSKLVGGSP
+55 GDDTSPSKIVGGSP
-69 LKEFSQIVHPVK
+69 LKEFSQVVHPVK

-88 HELKDEEIKLN
+88 HELKEEEINLKGLN
-99 DLIPESNLTE
+99 PEGNLTE

-115 SSIDDSELSLTVE
+115 SSIDDRDFSLTVE

-143 TIKYAAT
+143 TIQYAAT

-170 PSEIKNLNK
+170 PSEIKNLNE

-188 FMTNKDFEK
+188 YMANKDFER
-197 LNESREKNGESRFIN
+197 LNESREKNGETKFIN

-226 SIVSKRPLKLIFH
+226 NIVSKRPLKLIFH
-239 SFGLIENNKFS
+239 SFGLVENNKFS
-250 KLQDFRKFLIDS
+250 KLQDFRQFLIES
-262 KLPFDSWHRVIK
+262 KLPFDSWYRVIK
-274 NETSL
+274 DEKSL
-279 IQSIRELNHNRHTF
+279 TKSIRELNHDRHTF

-308 HHDVLGHTSRFP
+308 HHDRLGQTSRFP

-332 GQTRLN
+332 GQTKLK
-338 AVTIQVGRTGV
+338 AITIQVGRTGV

-409 PETQPFNIFDF
+409 SDTKPFNIYDF
-420 LGGVC
+420 LGGIC
-425 PSCNSKIVKEDG
+425 PSCDSKIVKEDG
-437 FASWKCTN
+437 FISWKCTN
-445 VSCPA
+445 SSCPA

-470 GSSLAET
+470 GSTLAET

-482 VIHHPLELFEL
+482 IIKHPLELFEL
-493 DEKKLA
+493 DEEKLA
-499 NLELAP
+499 NLQLSP
-505 ANLPNGQ
+505 ANLAGGQ

-523 ANKLIQ
+523 AKKLIQ
-529 SLIRAKELPL
+529 SLNRAKEFPL
-539 SKWLFAMGIHN
+539 NKWLFAMGIHN
-550 FGESAAN
+550 FGESAAY

-563 NNFSE
+563 KNLSE

-574 IDKIIERWEI
+574 IEKIIQRWNI
-584 EEWLKSNSLKK
+584 EEWIKSNSLKK
-595 IKSINNDSN
+595 IKSIKEETN
-604 REKKINIYND
+604 REKNITTYNS
-614 NKQKITEINKILEPY
+614 NKQQVDDINKILGPY

-644 AFFNSDNGKTTL
+644 AFFNSVNGKFTL
-656 EELNKHNIEPKSD
+656 EKLDKHNIEPKSD

-675 SNDANDDKRLN
+675 SQDESNDKKLH

-707 EALGGR
+707 EALGGK
-713 VLNSVSKNTD
+713 VVNSISKNTN

-733 KLNKAETLNINI
+733 KLNKAENLNVNI

-756 SLN
+756 S

>member
-1 MNTNEANLRIN
+1 MNTNEANLKIN

-27 KGTQEIKDS
+27 KGTQEINDS

-55 NDESSPSKLVGGSP
+55 GDDTSPSKIVGGSP
-69 LKEFSQIVHPVK
+69 LKEFSQVVHPVK

-88 HELKDEEIKLN
+88 HELKEEEINLKGLN
-99 DLIPESNLTE
+99 PEGNLTE

-115 SSIDDSELSLTVE
+115 SSIDDRDFSLTVE

-143 TIKYAAT
+143 TIQYAAT

-170 PSEIKNLNK
+170 PSEIKNLNE

-188 FMTNKDFEK
+188 YMANKDFER
-197 LNESREKNGESRFIN
+197 LNESREKNGETKFIN

-226 SIVSKRPLKLIFH
+226 NIVSKRPLKLIFH
-239 SFGLIENNKFS
+239 SFGLVENNKFS
-250 KLQDFRKFLIDS
+250 KLQDFRQFLIES
-262 KLPFDSWHRVIK
+262 KLPFDSWYRVIK
-274 NETSL
+274 DEKSL
-279 IQSIRELNHNRHTF
+279 TKSIRELNHDRHTF

-308 HHDVLGHTSRFP
+308 HHDRLGQTSRFP

-332 GQTRLN
+332 GQTKLK
-338 AVTIQVGRTGV
+338 AITIQVGRTGV

-409 PETQPFNIFDF
+409 SDTKPFNIYDF
-420 LGGVC
+420 LGGIC
-425 PSCNSKIVKEDG
+425 PSCDSKIVKEDG
-437 FASWKCTN
+437 FISWKCTN
-445 VSCPA
+445 SSCPA

-470 GSSLAET
+470 GSTLAET

-482 VIHHPLELFEL
+482 IIKHPLELFEL
-493 DEKKLA
+493 DEEKLT
-499 NLELAP
+499 NLQLSP
-505 ANLPNGQ
+505 ANLAGGQ

-523 ANKLIQ
+523 AKKLIQ
-529 SLIRAKELPL
+529 SLNRAKEFPL
-539 SKWLFAMGIHN
+539 NKWLFAMGIHN
-550 FGESAAN
+550 FGESAAY

-563 NNFSE
+563 KNLSE

-574 IDKIIERWEI
+574 IEKIIQRWNI
-584 EEWLKSNSLKK
+584 EEWIKSNSLKK
-595 IKSINNDSN
+595 IKSIKEETN
-604 REKKINIYND
+604 REKNITTYNS
-614 NKQKITEINKILEPY
+614 NKQQVDDINKILEPY

-644 AFFNSDNGKTTL
+644 AFFNSVNGKFTL
-656 EELNKHNIEPKSD
+656 EKLDKHNIEPKSD

-675 SNDANDDKRLN
+675 SQDESNDKKLH

-707 EALGGR
+707 EALGGK
-713 VLNSVSKNTD
+713 VVNSVSKNTN

-733 KLNKAETLNINI
+733 KLNKAENLNVNI

-756 SLN
+756 S

>member
-1 MNTNEANLRIN
+1 MNTNEANLKIN

-27 KGTQEIKDS
+27 KGTQEINDS

-55 NDESSPSKLVGGSP
+55 GDDTSPSKIVGGSP
-69 LKEFSQIVHPVK
+69 LKEFSQVVHPVK

-88 HELKDEEIKLN
+88 HELKEEEINLKGLN
-99 DLIPESNLTE
+99 PESNLTE

-115 SSIDDSELSLTVE
+115 SSIDDRDFSLTVE

-143 TIKYAAT
+143 TIQYAAT

-170 PSEIKNLNK
+170 PSEIKNLNE

-188 FMTNKDFEK
+188 YMANKDFER
-197 LNESREKNGESRFIN
+197 LNESREKNGETKFIN

-226 SIVSKRPLKLIFH
+226 NIVSKRPLKLIFH
-239 SFGLIENNKFS
+239 SFGLVENNKFS
-250 KLQDFRKFLIDS
+250 KLQDFRQFLIES
-262 KLPFDSWHRVIK
+262 KLPFDSWYRVIK
-274 NETSL
+274 DEKSL
-279 IQSIRELNHNRHTF
+279 TKSIRELNHDRHTF

-308 HHDVLGHTSRFP
+308 HHDRLGQTSRFP

-332 GQTRLN
+332 GQTKLK
-338 AVTIQVGRTGV
+338 AITIQVGRTGV

-409 PETQPFNIFDF
+409 SDTKPFNIYDF
-420 LGGVC
+420 LGGIC
-425 PSCNSKIVKEDG
+425 PSCDSKIVKEDG
-437 FASWKCTN
+437 FISWKCTN
-445 VSCPA
+445 GSCPA
-450 LLATSL
+450 LLTTSL

-482 VIHHPLELFEL
+482 IIKHPLELFEL
-493 DEKKLA
+493 DEEKLA
-499 NLELAP
+499 NLQLSP
-505 ANLPNGQ
+505 ANLAGGQ

-523 ANKLIQ
+523 AKKLIQ
-529 SLIRAKELPL
+529 SLNRAKEFPL
-539 SKWLFAMGIHN
+539 NKWLFAMGIHN
-550 FGESAAN
+550 FGESAAY

-563 NNFSE
+563 KNLSE

-574 IDKIIERWEI
+574 IEKIIQRWNI
-584 EEWLKSNSLKK
+584 EEWIKSNSLKK
-595 IKSINNDSN
+595 IKSIKEETN
-604 REKKINIYND
+604 REKNITTYNS
-614 NKQKITEINKILEPY
+614 NKQKVDDINKILGPY

-644 AFFNSDNGKTTL
+644 AFFNSVDGKFTL
-656 EELNKHNIEPKSD
+656 EKLDRHNIEPKSD

-675 SNDANDDKRLN
+675 SQDESNDKKLH

-707 EALGGR
+707 EALGGK
-713 VLNSVSKNTD
+713 VVNSVSKNTN

-733 KLNKAETLNINI
+733 KLNKAENLNVNI

-756 SLN
+756 S